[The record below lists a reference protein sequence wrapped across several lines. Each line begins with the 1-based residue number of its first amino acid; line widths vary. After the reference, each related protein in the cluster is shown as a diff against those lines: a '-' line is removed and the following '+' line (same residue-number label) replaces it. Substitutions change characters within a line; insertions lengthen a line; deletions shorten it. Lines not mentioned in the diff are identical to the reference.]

1 MINSLKYTLLL
12 FGFLISG
19 IVIASAEHPVENNVD
34 VNNTHEANIVPVD
47 DTHDTGSKKDFDA
60 ASHAI
65 HHVLDAHEIHIADGF
80 VLPLPVILWTDNGLV
95 TFMSSEFHHDDE
107 GHHVVSK
114 NGMNFVKLHE
124 KIYQLNAGENH
135 LSLNHSTHE
144 PENASKPLDISI
156 TKNIVT
162 LFLVA
167 ALLLF
172 VFIRSAKQ
180 YKTGIPAAPTGIA
193 KWTEPGVVFV
203 QTIAKENIEGSKYQK
218 FTPYLLTVFFFI
230 FFGNLLGLIPF
241 IGSPNMTGNISI
253 TILLALFTFVI
264 QMMNSKKTY
273 WLHILDPLG
282 HSLPWYGK
290 APLYIILLPIE
301 IAGIFIKPI
310 ALLIRLFANITAGHI
325 IVVSLIAIIFVNQSV
340 GWAGLA
346 VPMTLFI
353 SVLELL
359 VAFLQAYIFTMLSAM
374 YIGSAVESAHH

>member
-1 MINSLKYTLLL
+1 MINALKSK
-12 FGFLISG
+12 FLICSLLVSG
-19 IVIASAEHPVENNVD
+19 LAIANTNQDNNHT
-34 VNNTHEANIVPVD
+34 NTHNEAVNVEEVTHHVPAE
-47 DTHDTGSKKDFDA
+47 KEFDA

-65 HHVLDAHEIHIADGF
+65 HHALDAHEIHIADGF
-80 VLPLPVILWTDNGLV
+80 VIPLPIIIWTDNGLV

-107 GHHVVSK
+107 GHHVVAK
-114 NGMNFVKLHE
+114 NGMNFIKVHE
-124 KIYQLNAGENH
+124 KIYQLNAGFDH
-135 LSLNHSTHE
+135 VTGFDADHH
-144 PENASKPLDISI
+144 PMNATAVTWDLSI
-156 TKNIVT
+156 TKNVFA

-167 ALLLF
+167 GLLLF
-172 VFIRSAKQ
+172 VFIKSAKQ
-180 YKTGIPAAPTGIA
+180 YKSGSPAAPTGLA

-203 QTIAKENIEGSKYQK
+203 QSIAKENIEGTKYLK

-241 IGSPNMTGNISI
+241 LSNPNMTGSISI
-253 TILLALFTFVI
+253 TLLLATFTFVI

-273 WLHILDPLG
+273 WFHILDPLG
-282 HSLPWYGK
+282 HSLPWFGK
-290 APLYIILLPIE
+290 LPLYLILLPIE
-301 IAGIFIKPI
+301 VAGIFIKPI

-325 IVVSLIAIIFVNQSV
+325 IVVSLIAIIFVNQNV
-340 GWAGLA
+340 GWAALS

>member
-1 MINSLKYTLLL
+1 MHNFLKNTLLFAFIL
-12 FGFLISG
+12 FAG
-19 IVIASAEHPVENNVD
+19 ASLASTEHPADHD
-34 VNNTHEANIVPVD
+34 VLTSGEGEHAQEAS
-47 DTHDTGSKKDFDA
+47 HAEKEFDA

-65 HHVLDAHEIHIADGF
+65 HHVLDAHEIHIADAF
-80 VLPLPVILWTDNGLV
+80 VIPLPVILWTDNGLV
-95 TFMSSEFHHDDE
+95 TFLSSEFHHDDD

-114 NGMNFVKLHE
+114 NGMNFIKLHE
-124 KIYQLNAGENH
+124 KIYQLNSGEEH
-135 LSLNHSTHE
+135 VLLDGQHH
-144 PENASKPLDISI
+144 PMNAVAVTDISI
-156 TKNIVT
+156 TKNVVT

-167 ALLLF
+167 ILLLV
-172 VFIRSAKQ
+172 VFIGSARH
-180 YKTGIPAAPTGIA
+180 YKTGVPSAPKGIA

-203 QTIAKENIEGSKYQK
+203 QTIAKENIESSKYQR

-241 IGSPNMTGNISI
+241 LGSPNMTGNISF
-253 TILLALFTFVI
+253 TILLATFTFVI
-264 QMMNSKKTY
+264 QMINSKKTY

-290 APLYIILLPIE
+290 APLYLILLPIE

-340 GWAGLA
+340 GWAALS

-374 YIGSAVESAHH
+374 YIGSAVESGHHH

>member
-1 MINSLKYTLLL
+1 MLNFLKNTLL
-12 FGFLISG
+12 FAFLVFAGAALASTDHPGDHSVITSG
-19 IVIASAEHPVENNVD
+19 EEELEHGL
-34 VNNTHEANIVPVD
+34 ANID
-47 DTHDTGSKKDFDA
+47 KEFDA
-60 ASHAI
+60 AEHAI

-80 VLPLPVILWTDNGLV
+80 VISLPVILWTDNGLV

-114 NGMNFVKLHE
+114 NGMNFIKLHE
-124 KIYQLNAGENH
+124 KIYQLNAGEEH
-135 LSLNHSTHE
+135 VLLDGQHH
-144 PENASKPLDISI
+144 PMNASSPLDISI
-156 TKNIVT
+156 TKNVVT

-172 VFIRSAKQ
+172 VFIRAAKQ
-180 YKTGIPAAPTGIA
+180 YKSGVPSAPKGIA
-193 KWTEPGVVFV
+193 KWTEPGILFV

-241 IGSPNMTGNISI
+241 LGSPNMTGNISI
-253 TILLALFTFVI
+253 TILLAAITFII
-264 QMMNSKKTY
+264 QMMNSRKTY

-301 IAGIFIKPI
+301 IAGIFIKPV

-325 IVVSLIAIIFVNQSV
+325 IVVSLIAIIFVNKSV
-340 GWAGLA
+340 GWAGLS

-374 YIGSAVESAHH
+374 YIGSAVESAHHH